1 MTIGLMEKENQ
12 TPMAQRSEDDVSGY
26 LQEIRKYPRLTAQQ
40 EQELAKRCADGDE
53 EAVRTMVSSNLALVI
68 SIAREYAGLGVPL
81 MDLVQEGCIGLL
93 TATGKFDHTLHY
105 RFSTYATDWIRHSIR
120 RYLENQSGLIRVPRH
135 TAQQIR
141 KLQRASAQLRQMG
154 KEPTAAEV
162 AKISEIPEEKVTQY
176 LSLIP
181 EVCSLDA
188 PVGEDGTLQLLL
200 EDAQS
205 PEPMEQLVRQELKDS
220 MEVLL
225 AELNPR
231 QQQVLRLRFG
241 MADGNRYSFEKIG
254 TMLGV
259 SKERARQIEKQA
271 MDKLY
276 RLGRDLGLEEFLE

>member
-1 MTIGLMEKENQ
+1 MMEFEFE
-12 TPMAQRSEDDVSGY
+12 PFAWD
-26 LQEIRKYPRLTAQQ
+26 
-40 EQELAKRCADGDE
+40 LAMKQMKPGDSLP
-53 EAVRTMVSSNLALVI
+53 AVRCLAL
-68 SIAREYAGLGVPL
+68 
-81 MDLVQEGCIGLL
+81 
-93 TATGKFDHTLHY
+93 
-105 RFSTYATDWIRHSIR
+105 
-120 RYLENQSGLIRVPRH
+120 LEDMSDD
-135 TAQQIR
+135 
-141 KLQRASAQLRQMG
+141 
-154 KEPTAAEV
+154 EAEV